1 MKGFFHSIGRGI
13 LYFLTP
19 FAWVIGIAVGS
30 VVALVVFLCYAVYFI
45 FCFFTGRNLFRDLP
59 EDEKAKAILAA
70 QADPAAQQPQ
80 QPQPQTQIYMN
91 NPQVN
96 LYQNPGYPY
105 PYPQQPGYPYPPQ
118 QGPNPYPQQPTVQ
131 VTVQPQ
137 AEPIAMQEAP
147 QIEVQP
153 EEAAHVKE
161 PEPFV
166 ESEEEPEIENIPEPE
181 EDESDFEEIST
192 EEDDEEIEEYV
203 PQGGFV
209 SKKDIK
215 DSDND

>member
-1 MKGFFHSIGRGI
+1 MKGLFHSIGKGI

-19 FAWVIGIAVGS
+19 FAWVVGIAIGS

-45 FCFFTGRNLFRDLP
+45 FCFFTGRNLFKDLP
-59 EDEKAKAILAA
+59 EDKKAKEILAA
-70 QADPAAQQPQ
+70 QADPAASQPA

-105 PYPQQPGYPYPPQ
+105 PYPPQPGYPYPPQ

-137 AEPIAMQEAP
+137 AEPIAMQQTP

-153 EEAAHVKE
+153 EEVTPME
-161 PEPFV
+161 V
-166 ESEEEPEIENIPEPE
+166 EEEEPEMVNVPEPE
-181 EDESDFEEIST
+181 EDESDYEDLST
-192 EEDDEEIEEYV
+192 EEDEDIEEYV

-209 SKKDIK
+209 SKKDVK
-215 DSDND
+215 DYDND